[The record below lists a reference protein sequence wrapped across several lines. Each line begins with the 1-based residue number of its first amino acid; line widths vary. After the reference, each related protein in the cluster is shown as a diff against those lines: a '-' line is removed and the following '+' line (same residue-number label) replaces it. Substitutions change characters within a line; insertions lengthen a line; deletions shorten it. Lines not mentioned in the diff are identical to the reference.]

1 MGTVTFS
8 CDYHI
13 FPYILPPFFFFPS
26 FKVLSLQ
33 LKMLAPRK
41 IMAYTFELYSSI
53 WIPRAF
59 KTDVGNEIT
68 NSQKYI

>member
-13 FPYILPPFFFFPS
+13 SPYILPFFFFSS